1 MKEKI
6 LLLLQTRPW
15 TIAGL
20 GMGFLLALLLMIIG
34 FWRTLLL
41 ALLCGAG
48 VYLGSLKD
56 RGRSIIDAMLSLWM
70 KVRAFWKRF

>member
-1 MKEKI
+1 M
-6 LLLLQTRPW
+6 LLLQKRPW

-20 GMGFLLALLLMIIG
+20 GMGFLLALHLMIIG
-34 FWRTLLL
+34 YCRTLLL
-41 ALLCGAG
+41 ALLVMA
-48 VYLGSLKD
+48 VVELGSLKD

>member
-1 MKEKI
+1 M
-6 LLLLQTRPW
+6 
-15 TIAGL
+15 A
-20 GMGFLLALLLMIIG
+20 
-34 FWRTLLL
+34 LLL